1 MSGRAQIDGFIQ
13 RFGKERDLALDPLN
27 AQGYAEIAR
36 GSAVVRIN
44 VVEEHGVV
52 LLIAPI
58 MRVPERNAEAFY
70 RRLLELSFL
79 ATSDAAF
86 AIDKKTDMAYLR
98 ALLQVW
104 RGHARDRGSITL
116 EWMVVI
122 GILFAAAVWA
132 ATKIVSAI
140 HSHANQIK

>member
-1 MSGRAQIDGFIQ
+1 MSGRAQIDQFIQ

-27 AQGYAEIAR
+27 EQGYAEIAR

-44 VVEEHGVV
+44 VVEEHGV
-52 LLIAPI
+52 LLMIAPI

-98 ALLQVW
+98 ALRRLEGMDYEEFEDLLHTIATVADEWDDKLKAQF
-104 RGHARDRGSITL
+104 GS
-116 EWMVVI
+116 
-122 GILFAAAVWA
+122 
-132 ATKIVSAI
+132 
-140 HSHANQIK
+140 

>member
-1 MSGRAQIDGFIQ
+1 MSGRAQIDQFIQ

-27 AQGYAEIAR
+27 EQGYAEIAR

-44 VVEEHGVV
+44 VVEEHGV
-52 LLIAPI
+52 LLMIAPI

-98 ALLQVW
+98 AL
-104 RGHARDRGSITL
+104 RRL
-116 EWMVVI
+116 EGMDYEEFEDLLHTI
-122 GILFAAAVWA
+122 
-132 ATKIVSAI
+132 ATVADEWDDKLKA
-140 HSHANQIK
+140 QFGG